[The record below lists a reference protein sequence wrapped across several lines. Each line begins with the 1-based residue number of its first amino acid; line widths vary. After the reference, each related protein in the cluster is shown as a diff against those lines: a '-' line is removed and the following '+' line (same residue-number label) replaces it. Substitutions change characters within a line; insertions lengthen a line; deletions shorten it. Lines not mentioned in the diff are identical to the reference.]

1 MPKVYGVIYKAT
13 NKINGKSYIGQTIE
27 TLNERKAKHISC
39 ACLKKDN
46 IYFHNTIKKHGKENF
61 IWEVLTECN
70 SLKELNKT
78 EIEMIE
84 KYNTFESGYNLTKGG
99 EGRVGCKHT
108 EESKKKMSE
117 ATKGENNGM
126 YGKRHSKKTKEK
138 MSESRKGERS
148 FWYGR
153 HLTEESKRKQSES
166 MKGEKNPNY
175 NKKFS
180 IETRQKMSKATKGK
194 YIGEKNP
201 RSKKYIVTTPEGE
214 EIFVHGIIDFC
225 RNYKKEKL
233 DYTNL
238 VKVARE
244 KLKQYKGYKC
254 KYWEEKS
261 YG

>member
-99 EGRVGCKHT
+99 EGQIGFKHS
-108 EESKKKMSE
+108 EGAKKKMSKSS
-117 ATKGENNGM
+117 KGF
-126 YGKRHSKKTKEK
+126 KHS
-138 MSESRKGERS
+138 
-148 FWYGR
+148 
-153 HLTEESKRKQSES
+153 EESKRKMSEAQ
-166 MKGEKNPNY
+166 KGEKHHFYGKRFSEEYKRKLSESHMGKKHSEESKRKMGKARKGENNSNY
-175 NKKFS
+175 
-180 IETRQKMSKATKGK
+180 GK
-194 YIGEKNP
+194 YGNKSPNAKKYVVITPKGEK
-201 RSKKYIVTTPEGE
+201 
-214 EIFVHGIIDFC
+214 IFVCGIVDFC
-225 RNYKKEKL
+225 RNHKKEKL
-233 DYTNL
+233 YYSGL
-238 VKVARE
+238 IRVANGE
-244 KLKQYKGYKC
+244 YKQHKGYKC
-254 KYWEEKS
+254 KRLYEELIICRN
-261 YG
+261 